1 MTAKITKTKAVKKTK
16 TVKTVK
22 KTGLETDIFDVAG
35 KATGKIELPKEIFAA
50 GPQDLL
56 LAQSVRVY
64 LARQRQGTAS
74 TKTRG
79 EVQGS
84 TRKIYRQ
91 KGTGRARHGAIRA
104 PIFVGG
110 GIVFGPKPRNY
121 DLKLP
126 PKMRK
131 KALKAALTGKF
142 KDNDILVLSGLSAL
156 KGKTQEMIKI
166 LGNLKLE
173 IKHGQLKNKILLITP
188 GHEENIWRAGRNIQ
202 NLTLTPA
209 NLLNP
214 YQLLTNQKI
223 IFTQEALENLFQWK
237 PKTS

>member
-1 MTAKITKTKAVKKTK
+1 MTAKITKAKTTKKPAV
-16 TVKTVK
+16 VKTVR

-35 KATGKIELPKEIFAA
+35 KAAGKMELPKEIFAQS
-50 GPQDLL
+50 PQDEL

-79 EVQGS
+79 EVRGS

-121 DLKLP
+121 DLQLP

-131 KALKAALTGKF
+131 KALVAALTGKF
-142 KDNDILVLSGLSAL
+142 KENDILVLSDLSAL
-156 KGKTQEMIKI
+156 KGKTREMIKM
-166 LGNLKLE
+166 LTNLKLE
-173 IKHGQLKNKILLITP
+173 TKHGQLKTKTLLITP
-188 GHEENIWRAGRNIQ
+188 KLEENTWRAGRNIQ

-214 YQLLTNQKI
+214 YQLLAHKKI
-223 IFTQEALENLFQWK
+223 IFTKEALENLFPWK